1 MEKQTNEEKLR
12 WLVNML
18 RLTQPDYV
26 TDENHKFLNP
36 ETQTHTV
43 EVIDNNA
50 TNKNDNQN
58 EQSTN

>member
-43 EVIDNNA
+43 EVIENNA
-50 TNKNDNQN
+50 TMKTTKN